1 MISKGSESE
10 KGLHI
15 KGKEEAGLFF
25 FCFFLCFVHIFF
37 LLFFFFTSATSST
50 ALANTSLISS
60 SATFPENRFNH
71 DTSHALQRRSP
82 VPRRDQYV
90 SVSSNVR
97 CSAVCVTAPC
107 STAVFHSPPASGQ
120 FLWANSSAFG
130 GPWVLSPWL
139 RGGPGPCSLDVAV
152 FLHPK
157 RSGQYTIWLIERD
170 KPPVAFFSTD
180 TLPHITG

>member
-1 MISKGSESE
+1 MS
-10 KGLHI
+10 LT
-15 KGKEEAGLFF
+15 
-25 FCFFLCFVHIFF
+25 V
-37 LLFFFFTSATSST
+37 
-50 ALANTSLISS
+50 LAVTSLISS

-71 DTSHALQRRSP
+71 NTSLISALHALRRPSP
-82 VPRRDQYV
+82 VPRRDQCV
-90 SVSSNVR
+90 SVSSNLCR
-97 CSAVCVTAPC
+97 SAVCVTAPC
-107 STAVFHSPPASGQ
+107 STAVVHSPPTSGQ

-139 RGGPGPCSLDVAV
+139 RGGPGPCSLDMAV

-170 KPPVAFFSTD
+170 KPPLAFFSTD

>member
-1 MISKGSESE
+1 MSLSVLTI
-10 KGLHI
+10 
-15 KGKEEAGLFF
+15 
-25 FCFFLCFVHIFF
+25 
-37 LLFFFFTSATSST
+37 
-50 ALANTSLISS
+50 TSLISS

-71 DTSHALQRRSP
+71 STSLISAPHTLERRSP
-82 VPRRDQYV
+82 WRDQYV
-90 SVSSNVR
+90 SVSWNVC
-97 CSAVCVTAPC
+97 CSAVYVTAPY
-107 STAVFHSPPASGQ
+107 STAVFHSPPTSGQ

-139 RGGPGPCSLDVAV
+139 RGGPGPCSLDMAV